1 MARNRKTPEEIARR
15 QRAKALMKKLNVN
28 DMDDIQDLFKSFV
41 VSALEGGLERELY
54 EELGRNTLTA

>member
-1 MARNRKTPEEIARR
+1 
-15 QRAKALMKKLNVN
+15 MKKLNVN

-41 VSALEGGLERELY
+41 ASALEGGLERELY